1 MKKPPPTLQ
10 QLLASLPAMPDDLV
24 RLTLSMARDLGK
36 QAPTADLAAWIA
48 ALEAEMA
55 KRSGA
60 QP

>member
-1 MKKPPPTLQ
+1 
-10 QLLASLPAMPDDLV
+10 MPDDLV
-24 RLTLSMARDLGK
+24 RLTLSMARDLAK